1 MQETGV
7 VSLTSDP
14 QWVWCQNFKNSKSL
28 CPLIS
33 QVAQMVENLPAM
45 RRPGFDLWV
54 GKIPWRR
61 AWQPTPVFLPGES
74 CGQKSLAGYRPWAH
88 KESNVTEWL
97 SLHFTSS
104 PMEWVWPFWLSQ
116 MTPGWVLPTSVPVT
130 PLWISVI
137 SCKTSAIYTVVHQT
151 WFNGIAWICAELS
164 YSLISASLCLL
175 EILPNCLT
183 WSLRHSW
190 LIAVCLGN
198 FRVCSPRWLLSIM
211 AGNCATFNFQDTAV
225 L

>member
-1 MQETGV
+1 MGV
-7 VSLTSDP
+7 ASLTSDP

-28 CPLIS
+28 RPLIS

-45 RRPGFDLWV
+45 RRPGFDPWV

-74 CGQKSLAGYRPWAH
+74 CGQKSLAGCRPWAH
-88 KESNVTEWL
+88 KSQTWL
-97 SLHFTSS
+97 SDFHFTSLHLPWS
-104 PMEWVWPFWLSQ
+104 GSGHSDSLRWCLGECSQ
-116 MTPGWVLPTSVPVT
+116 SVPVT

-164 YSLISASLCLL
+164 YNLISTSLCLL
-175 EILPNCLT
+175 EILPSCLS

-190 LIAVCLGN
+190 LTALCLGN